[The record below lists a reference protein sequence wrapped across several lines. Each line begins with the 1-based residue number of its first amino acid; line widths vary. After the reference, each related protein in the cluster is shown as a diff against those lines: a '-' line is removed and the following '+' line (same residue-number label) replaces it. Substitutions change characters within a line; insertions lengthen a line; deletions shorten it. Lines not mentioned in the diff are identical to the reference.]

1 MEKENITGSLVDE
14 IERQV
19 TEKIKVLEMDFEL
32 QRDLLI
38 NGFKSEAEEETVV
51 YLEQEL
57 SDLRNTVLQS
67 ESQSKWKVKKDLFVR
82 RNELVDNLFT
92 SVTEELKAFSE
103 TKEYVTWSK
112 QALDDV
118 LSTLDKDQSYQLT
131 VKPSDK
137 DIYAQLIQ
145 AIDESIKLETDEDIF
160 IGGFILSNPVK
171 KLQVDKTLD
180 YQIRVQKEWFF
191 AHSGLDF

>member
-1 MEKENITGSLVDE
+1 MEKENIAGSLVDE

-19 TEKIKVLEMDFEL
+19 NEKIKALEMDFEL
-32 QRDLLI
+32 HRDLLI
-38 NGFKSEAEEETVV
+38 NEFKSEAEEETVV

-82 RNELVDNLFT
+82 RNELVDNLFA
-92 SVTEELKAFSE
+92 SVTEELKAYSQ
-103 TKEYVTWSK
+103 TKEYVSWSK
-112 QALDDV
+112 QALEDV
-118 LSTLDKDQSYQLT
+118 LSTLDKNQTYQLSI
-131 VKPSDK
+131 KPSDK
-137 DIYAQLIQ
+137 VTYEKLILTL
-145 AIDESIKLETDEDIF
+145 DESIKLETDEDIF
-160 IGGFILSNPVK
+160 IGGFILSNPAK

>member
-19 TEKIKVLEMDFEL
+19 SEKIKVLEMDFEL

-118 LSTLDKDQSYQLT
+118 LSTLDKNQSYQLT

>member
-1 MEKENITGSLVDE
+1 MEKENITGSMVDE

-38 NGFKSEAEEETVV
+38 NEFKSEAEEETVV

-82 RNELVDNLFT
+82 RNELVDNLFA
-92 SVTEELKAFSE
+92 SVTEELKAYSQ

-112 QALDDV
+112 QALEDV
-118 LSTLDKDQSYQLT
+118 LSTLDKNQTYQLS

-137 DIYAQLIQ
+137 ATYEKLILTL
-145 AIDESIKLETDEDIF
+145 DESIKLETDEDIF
-160 IGGFILSNPVK
+160 IGGFVLSNPAK